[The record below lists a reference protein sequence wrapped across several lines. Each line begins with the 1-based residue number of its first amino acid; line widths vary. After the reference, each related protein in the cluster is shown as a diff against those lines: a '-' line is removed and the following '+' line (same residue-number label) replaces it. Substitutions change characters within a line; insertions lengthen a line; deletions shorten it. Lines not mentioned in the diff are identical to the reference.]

1 MAKTPLKS
9 RINRFFYRNRDKGI
23 PNLMLFVAIGNA
35 VVYLSYLLNK
45 SNPLFYNV
53 LCFDPELILNGQ
65 IWRLFSFPLTYLME
79 YSPFLGLISLL
90 FYYWAGRVLEE
101 YWGTLKF
108 NCYYLCGLLL
118 TDAAALL
125 INVRAQAGFLNLSL
139 FLALATLMP
148 EEQIRIFFLLPIKM
162 KWLALFD
169 LVITLISVITG
180 IVIMIHN
187 LQAGEAA
194 YLDWILSLVPLVNY
208 FLFFGRQSA
217 VLIPDFIRFHPTRKS
232 WQRQVKQKVVYPG
245 VEKRDQARFR
255 CTVCGRTELS
265 NPGLEFRYCSKCAG
279 YRCYCIDHINN
290 HTHITQ

>member
-265 NPGLEFRYCSKCAG
+265 NPGLEFRYCSKCAV